1 MTLNMLNN
9 SNRLNNVYS
18 ERIRIV
24 RETNERAVKNKKGLL
39 RAVFKAKESHAPS
52 AAYWYGTSAGGG
64 YKRVTHRVRRIYTER
79 VQEGGTKESRTE
91 CGVLVRNECICHV
104 PCVAYGGKQKNVH
117 GGTKAVR
124 GENKRTYTGVQL

>member
-1 MTLNMLNN
+1 MTVNTLNTL
-9 SNRLNNVYS
+9 NRLNIVYS

-39 RAVFKAKESHAPS
+39 RAVFMAKESHAPS

-64 YKRVTHRVRRIYTER
+64 YKR
-79 VQEGGTKESRTE
+79 ESRTE

-104 PCVAYGGKQKNVH
+104 PCVAYGGEQKNVH

-124 GENKRTYTGVQL
+124 DENKSTYTGVQL

>member
-1 MTLNMLNN
+1 MDGMTVNTSNS

-18 ERIRIV
+18 ERTRIV
-24 RETNERAVKNKKGLL
+24 RETNERAVKNKKEF
-39 RAVFKAKESHAPS
+39 A
-52 AAYWYGTSAGGG
+52 
-64 YKRVTHRVRRIYTER
+64 
-79 VQEGGTKESRTE
+79 EGGIQDKRESRTE